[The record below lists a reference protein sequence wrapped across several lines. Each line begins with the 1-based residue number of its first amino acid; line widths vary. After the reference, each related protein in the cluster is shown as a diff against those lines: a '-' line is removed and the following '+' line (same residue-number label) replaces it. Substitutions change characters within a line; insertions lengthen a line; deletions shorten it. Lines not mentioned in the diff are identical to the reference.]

1 MKTINKFDFNNKKA
15 IVRVDFN
22 VPIEKEKVTDNSG
35 LFTVWYDLVL

>member
-22 VPIEKEKVTDNSG
+22 VPIEKENVTRRITIAS
-35 LFTVWYDLVL
+35 FISS